1 MLEHPAHLT
10 ESNDDFFRT
19 LLRYKYDTLEKN
31 TLDLCIVFLSQFLQ
45 RGEKKR
51 LSLWMEVSWI
61 HSSSMKFHDIV
72 KLEILERMEIF
83 FFPQRADWK
92 LDSITIFYLFFFF
105 TISTRKF
112 CLIRF
117 YEDLALIDLRYF
129 FWGR

>member
-10 ESNDDFFRT
+10 ELNDDFFRT

-83 FFPQRADWK
+83 FSPNVLTGSW
-92 LDSITIFYLFFFF
+92 
-105 TISTRKF
+105 TR
-112 CLIRF
+112 
-117 YEDLALIDLRYF
+117 
-129 FWGR
+129 

>member
-72 KLEILERMEIF
+72 KLEILERILENFRGNF

-92 LDSITIFYLFFFF
+92 LDSITIFYLFFF
-105 TISTRKF
+105 SQ
-112 CLIRF
+112 
-117 YEDLALIDLRYF
+117 
-129 FWGR
+129 

>member
-10 ESNDDFFRT
+10 ELNDDFFRT

-92 LDSITIFYLFFFF
+92 LDSITIFYLFFF
-105 TISTRKF
+105 SQ
-112 CLIRF
+112 
-117 YEDLALIDLRYF
+117 
-129 FWGR
+129 